1 MKNALSRTLVDPVL
15 AEAEVVPPS
24 TMEVPPTEPVI
35 PIQDLL
41 NDALSHRAELAQSRI
56 DLTNRDITNR
66 SARNALLPSLGLFA
80 YYGGSAGGGGIKPN
94 IPPSRPPS
102 NRFWLDP
109 HTITPP
115 FQSPH

>member
-15 AEAEVVPPS
+15 AEAEVIPTS
-24 TMEVPPTEPVI
+24 TMYIPANEPVV

-56 DLTNRDITNR
+56 DLTNRDLTNR

-80 YYGGSAGGGGIKPN
+80 YYGGSGVGGDIRSEERRVGKE
-94 IPPSRPPS
+94 SRS
-102 NRFWLDP
+102 R
-109 HTITPP
+109 
-115 FQSPH
+115 SAA